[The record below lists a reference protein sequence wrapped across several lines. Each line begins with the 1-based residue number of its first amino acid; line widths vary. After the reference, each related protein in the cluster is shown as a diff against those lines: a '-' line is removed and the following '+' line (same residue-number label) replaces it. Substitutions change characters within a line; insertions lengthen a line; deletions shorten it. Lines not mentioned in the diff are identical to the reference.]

1 MGVEYEMIVEESWGP
16 DCVYH
21 SLFQDLLYNIVS
33 NIINHSFE
41 RKFRKQKLHT
51 YLKKKKLPK
60 APVQLGL
67 TKKCDNREARIIHKK
82 MVSEN
87 FM

>member
-1 MGVEYEMIVEESWGP
+1 MIVEESWGP

-51 YLKKKKLPK
+51 NLKKKLPK
-60 APVQLGL
+60 SPGPVRVN
-67 TKKCDNREARIIHKK
+67 KKCDKCEARIIHKK
-82 MVSEN
+82 IVSEN